1 MTEKNLEIQKLK
13 RIIAR
18 RYEMLRECYTVE
30 QQRKHIAIIEEF
42 EAMLD
47 AEVAA

>member
-1 MTEKNLEIQKLK
+1 MTENQLQIQKLEK
-13 RIIAR
+13 IIAR

-42 EAMLD
+42 EAMLEV
-47 AEVAA
+47 EVAA